1 MFSFHIL
8 QCKKTLNNFQFL
20 EKVIVFFPQNDSM
33 GTVTEF
39 KKDLSQY
46 RPFKMVE
53 LAIQDILDFSI
64 LIGHEV
70 LISVL

>member
-1 MFSFHIL
+1 
-8 QCKKTLNNFQFL
+8 
-20 EKVIVFFPQNDSM
+20 M